1 MTTAGVG
8 TLTERVAGFT
18 AGLDLA
24 AVPPDVVEK
33 AKVTLLHDL
42 GVGLAGHRL
51 AATGYAFAKEHGGCD
66 PARGARLLIDGTPVT
81 VESFALATG
90 ALVHARTQDDTQIA
104 VSTHLGATTL
114 PALLALAD
122 RADAS
127 GRDVLTAMIAGYE
140 AASAIAERHAA
151 RSTARGFR
159 ASSIYGPFAAA
170 AASARL
176 LGLTA
181 GQTVS
186 ALGLAAAFGGG
197 TNQTWVAGTQEWR
210 YQVGA
215 ASRNGMVAALLAARG
230 ATGAPNALDGAAGH
244 FRAFAGAE
252 PGGELPEMD
261 GEWRIRRVTY
271 KPYPVCAI
279 NQIPVTVLTG
289 MKGISADDVESI
301 TVELPPDD
309 AAYPGIDAHGPFHDV
324 GGTLMSLPYCLAV
337 ALRKGGIDLDDLY
350 AFDDPALA
358 DLTRRITV
366 APDARLPGA
375 CRITVRTRSNGTL
388 TSEFAPDARTF
399 NWDREEA
406 AGRLRAMSA
415 ELPLPAGRLERFI
428 AVVLDLDRRPVRELI
443 DATIVGPKE

>member
-81 VESFALATG
+81 VEAFALATG

-159 ASSIYGPFAAA
+159 ATSVYGPFA
-170 AASARL
+170 
-176 LGLTA
+176 GLVEA
-181 GQTVS
+181 EEG
-186 ALGLAAAFGGG
+186 AL
-197 TNQTWVAGTQEWR
+197 V
-210 YQVGA
+210 V
-215 ASRNGMVAALLAARG
+215 
-230 ATGAPNALDGAAGH
+230 DG
-244 FRAFAGAE
+244 
-252 PGGELPEMD
+252 
-261 GEWRIRRVTY
+261 
-271 KPYPVCAI
+271 
-279 NQIPVTVLTG
+279 
-289 MKGISADDVESI
+289 
-301 TVELPPDD
+301 
-309 AAYPGIDAHGPFHDV
+309 
-324 GGTLMSLPYCLAV
+324 
-337 ALRKGGIDLDDLY
+337 
-350 AFDDPALA
+350 
-358 DLTRRITV
+358 RRIT
-366 APDARLPGA
+366 APAETDPARLPWDELDVDVVIESTGRFRARADAEKHLEAGA
-375 CRITVRTRSNGTL
+375 IRLVHLG
-388 TSEFAPDARTF
+388 
-399 NWDREEA
+399 RE
-406 AGRLRAMSA
+406 
-415 ELPLPAGRLERFI
+415 
-428 AVVLDLDRRPVRELI
+428 
-443 DATIVGPKE
+443 